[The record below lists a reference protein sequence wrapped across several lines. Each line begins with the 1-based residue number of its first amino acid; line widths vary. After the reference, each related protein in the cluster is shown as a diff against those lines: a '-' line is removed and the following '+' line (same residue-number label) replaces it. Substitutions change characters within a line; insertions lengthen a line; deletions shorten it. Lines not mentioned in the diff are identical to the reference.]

1 MVGAATMR
9 DPQLD
14 LLRSVAITHV
24 ILFHVLYGIMRFS
37 DEPDMARIVADFPAW
52 MNFAWQPL
60 GVDVI
65 FVVSAYLLTRSLLV
79 EKQRTGAI
87 AVKSYFVRR
96 VSRIIPLYYIAVVL
110 FALAEGKGWE
120 DTLLAFAFLLSLTT
134 DRDLVP
140 VGWSMELMMLVYV
153 LLPLIVWGIFQLR
166 RPLLWLTIA
175 LVISVAVR
183 FGPLL
188 ADPSLAPIFYTH
200 LLKEGDPLPV
210 IKDLYFQPWF
220 RMSPFIIGIALA
232 AFEVFRP
239 AQLQDLSATAV
250 RRTALYG
257 TAAALFAFALF
268 LPVHDENAWIYRI
281 AGQVFWTLYWPTNAA
296 LVAVATALIIIA
308 GHGRPIRIPG
318 PWAMISRNIMGIY
331 LFHMPLILIGAV
343 IVFGSTD
350 ADVLGTATVWHVLG
364 IFVIALILSL
374 GVAALLNRFIEAP
387 TQRVL
392 RRKFAV

>member
-37 DEPDMARIVADFPAW
+37 GESDMARIVADFPSW

-79 EKQRTGAI
+79 EKRQTGTI

-96 VSRIIPLYYIAVVL
+96 VSRIIPLYYIAVIL

-120 DTLLAFAFLLSLTT
+120 DTALAFLFLLSLTT

-153 LLPLIVWGIFQLR
+153 LLPVVVMGILAVK
-166 RPLLWLTIA
+166 RPLMWLALA
-175 LVISVAVR
+175 LVVSVAVR

-188 ADPSLAPIFYTH
+188 AEPSLSTIYYTH

-220 RMSPFIIGIALA
+220 RMSPFIVGIGLA
-232 AFEVFRP
+232 AFVVLHP
-239 AQLQDLSATAV
+239 AAVQRMSATAG
-250 RRTALYG
+250 RRGISYL
-257 TAAALFAFALF
+257 AAATLIAFALF

-281 AGQVFWTLYWPTNAA
+281 AGQGFWTVYWPTNAA
-296 LVAVATALIIIA
+296 LVAVATALIILA
-308 GHGRPIRIPG
+308 GHGQPIDIPG
-318 PWAMISRNIMGIY
+318 PWVLISRNIMGIY
-331 LFHMPLILIGAV
+331 LFHMPLILVGAV
-343 IVFGSTD
+343 IVFRSTD
-350 ADVLGTATVWHVLG
+350 VDVLGTATLWHVLG
-364 IFVIALILSL
+364 IFVIALGLSL
-374 GVAALLNRFIEAP
+374 GVATLLNRYVEVP

-392 RRKFAV
+392 RRKFDV